1 MLEILKIFPSYIRD
15 LISEFDLKDLEEIR
29 LRVNKQLILKFT
41 SKEIVINYV
50 LSQEEISKI
59 LQIICDNS
67 IYSFQNQICSRI
79 YYNQAEDIEYGI
91 TGDVVL
97 EERKSKKHFIH
108 I

>member
-1 MLEILKIFPSYIRD
+1 MLEILKIFPNYIRD
-15 LISEFDLKDLEEIR
+15 LISEFDLKELEEIR
-29 LRVNKQLILKFT
+29 LRVGKQIILKFT
-41 SKEIVINYV
+41 SREIIINYI
-50 LSQEEISKI
+50 LSQEEILKI

-79 YYNQAEDIEYGI
+79 HHNQTEDIEFGI

-97 EERKSKKHFIH
+97 ERRKSKKHLIH

>member
-15 LISEFDLKDLEEIR
+15 LMSEFDLKDLEEIR

-79 YYNQAEDIEYGI
+79 YHN
-91 TGDVVL
+91 
-97 EERKSKKHFIH
+97 
-108 I
+108 